1 MAFACQ
7 SNLCFNDTGNQS
19 TCKQSCS
26 QYQLWSIF
34 YIQWHFYWCHT
45 RRNCTSSAIVCFDDI
60 ATLSNSSNKLQ
71 VFDSKLLRII
81 CLENTFCF
89 FDTSD
94 ILYTHRQT
102 TLSGIILRVIFLN
115 LNNFYIKAQKC
126 LSTYSREVQTAIAD
140 DDYPLQWA
148 HGCGCSRINF

>member
-7 SNLCFNDTGNQS
+7 SNLCFNDTGNQN

-89 FDTSD
+89 FDTSN
-94 ILYTHRQT
+94 ILYTHRQSWAG
-102 TLSGIILRVIFLN
+102 LFLEWFFLIWVIFISRHKNVWVRTAVKFRLQLQMMTILYN
-115 LNNFYIKAQKC
+115 EHMAVAAVNF
-126 LSTYSREVQTAIAD
+126 
-140 DDYPLQWA
+140 
-148 HGCGCSRINF
+148 